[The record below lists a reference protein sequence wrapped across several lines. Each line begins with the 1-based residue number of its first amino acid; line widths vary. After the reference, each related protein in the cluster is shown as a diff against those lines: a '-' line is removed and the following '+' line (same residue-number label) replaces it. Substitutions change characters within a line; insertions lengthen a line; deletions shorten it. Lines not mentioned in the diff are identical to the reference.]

1 MEKAIPFQY
10 QFSSVECYFQNSL
23 APLIDRAGNSKVI
36 FLTDEHLY
44 PIYKED
50 LQAYPII
57 TISPGEETKQQPTAD
72 QVISELLKIGANR
85 DDLLVGFGGGV
96 VTDLAGYVASIYK
109 RGMRLGLIPTSLLA
123 MVDAAIGGKNGVN
136 HGLYKNMAGT
146 INQPSFILFNI
157 DYLKSLPHEEWVNG
171 FAEIIKHACIGDE
184 AMFQL
189 LEQHD
194 IAYWKSH
201 PDHLA
206 ALIERNARFKLEVT
220 VADEKEK
227 GIRKWLNFGH
237 TIGHSIENRYSL
249 PHGKAI
255 SIGMMAAAK
264 LSVELEG
271 LDSQFPDRLKKLLL
285 TYELP
290 VHFAADHNSLIELMA
305 ADKKMTSK
313 GIDFVLLKAPGNPT
327 IRNISLKELTEFLK
341 IYFQ

>member
-1 MEKAIPFQY
+1 
-10 QFSSVECYFQNSL
+10 
-23 APLIDRAGNSKVI
+23 
-36 FLTDEHLY
+36 
-44 PIYKED
+44 
-50 LQAYPII
+50 
-57 TISPGEETKQQPTAD
+57 
-72 QVISELLKIGANR
+72 
-85 DDLLVGFGGGV
+85 
-96 VTDLAGYVASIYK
+96 
-109 RGMRLGLIPTSLLA
+109 
-123 MVDAAIGGKNGVN
+123 
-136 HGLYKNMAGT
+136 
-146 INQPSFILFNI
+146 
-157 DYLKSLPHEEWVNG
+157 
-171 FAEIIKHACIGDE
+171 
-184 AMFQL
+184 MFQL
-189 LEQHD
+189 LEEHE

-220 VADEKEK
+220 AADEKER

-264 LSVELEG
+264 LSVALEG
-271 LDSQFPDRLKKLLL
+271 LDSQFPDRLKKLLFS
-285 TYELP
+285 YALP

-341 IYFQ
+341 KYFQ